1 MFTRKQSTL
10 TLQSDQ
16 DLASM
21 HEAYLSLSGP
31 DSSLDGSFK
40 NFVDIIK
47 PKGPLHRGA
56 YIFRQGDVFDDLIL
70 VRVGCVKCSLI
81 DENGDERITDF
92 CLSGDVADINSV
104 YTRVHGV
111 SAIALSTVMLY
122 QVPLDKAL
130 GCIRGLSMQLLRLM
144 SQSLERS
151 QTHSQTKSA
160 DQKVA
165 GFLENF
171 GRRLHKRGFSKT
183 QHRLPMTRSDI
194 SMYLGLSP
202 ETVSRVLAH
211 FQDMDVIR
219 VFNHDIEIISAD
231 KLTKLYHKRA

>member
-1 MFTRKQSTL
+1 
-10 TLQSDQ
+10 
-16 DLASM
+16 M

-31 DSSLDGSFK
+31 DLSLDGSDESFQH
-40 NFVDIIK
+40 FVDIIK
-47 PKGPLHRGA
+47 PKGPLHRGT
-56 YIFRQGDVFDDLIL
+56 YIFRQGDYFDDLVL

-81 DENGDERITDF
+81 DENGDERILDF
-92 CLSGDVADINSV
+92 CLSGDVTDINSV
-104 YTRVHGV
+104 YTRFHGV

-122 QVPLDKAL
+122 QIPLDEAL
-130 GCIRGLSMQLLRLM
+130 KFMRGLPMQLLRLM
-144 SQSLERS
+144 SQSLDRS
-151 QTHSQTKSA
+151 QTHSRTNSA

-183 QHRLPMTRSDI
+183 RHRLPMTRSDI

-202 ETVSRVLAH
+202 ETVSRVLAR

-219 VFNHDIEIISAD
+219 VLHRDIEIISAD
-231 KLTKLYHKRA
+231 KLTNLSHKRHWGTS